1 MQEIIH
7 EDMSINKSSRLMRL
21 PFESLVFV
29 DVHHIDVTAEQ
40 L

>member
-1 MQEIIH
+1 MG
-7 EDMSINKSSRLMRL
+7 INKGIRLMRL
-21 PFESLVFV
+21 PFKSLVFV